1 MVLQARLDQGRC
13 LNCGKGLDAVTSL
26 EDRMPKQGS
35 IMVCTYCGH
44 LMEWTGERLA
54 ELSDEAIEEM
64 AGDKDLLQAMAVVD
78 RFGRPL
84 KGTT

>member
-1 MVLQARLDQGRC
+1 MALNADLHQGPC
-13 LNCGKGLDAVTSL
+13 LNCGKDLDAVTGLGDS
-26 EDRMPKQGS
+26 MPERGS

-64 AGDKDLLQAMAVVD
+64 AGDKDLLAMVELRD
-78 RFGRPL
+78 RFRRSL

>member
-26 EDRMPKQGS
+26 EDSMPKQGS

-64 AGDKDLLQAMAVVD
+64 AGDKDLLAMVELRD
-78 RFGRPL
+78 RFRRSL

>member
-1 MVLQARLDQGRC
+1 
-13 LNCGKGLDAVTSL
+13 
-26 EDRMPKQGS
+26 
-35 IMVCTYCGH
+35 MVCTYCGH

-78 RFGRPL
+78 RFRRPL